1 MFLLAICFKRARASS
16 FNLSQPRICCPNNL
30 SLVRSRRLSRDNAV
44 PAFDVRVFETFDP
57 GLKNLDHFVPPGF
70 EFFVRGGKTGLGNLQ
85 RLRSPSDLG
94 QRSTPRGGT
103 GRRMK
108 PDSMTRN
115 TPESENLSR

>member
-1 MFLLAICFKRARASS
+1 MFLLAM
-16 FNLSQPRICCPNNL
+16 
-30 SLVRSRRLSRDNAV
+30 SLVRSRTLSRDNAV
-44 PAFDVRVFETFDP
+44 PAFDGRVFETFDP

-70 EFFVRGGKTGLGNLQ
+70 EFFVRGGKTGLGE
-85 RLRSPSDLG
+85 SAEIAPPSDLG
-94 QRSTPRGGT
+94 QRSTLRGGI